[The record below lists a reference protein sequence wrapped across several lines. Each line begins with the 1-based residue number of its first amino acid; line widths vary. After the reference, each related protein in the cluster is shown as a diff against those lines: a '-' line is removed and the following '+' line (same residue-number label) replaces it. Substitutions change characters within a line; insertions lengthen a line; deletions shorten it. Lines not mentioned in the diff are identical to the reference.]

1 MIEKHKKEKIPKSE
15 YNDILQI
22 FVIFFIAVP
31 PTLFII
37 DFESGIILK
46 PLLFKFCLQW
56 KFLCCKIDLVSSRPS
71 SPKIKLKE
79 RAF

>member
-1 MIEKHKKEKIPKSE
+1 MSVLESPSKRNILSGRESVKRIIEKHKKEKIPKSE

-37 DFESGIILK
+37 DFESGINSETFA
-46 PLLFKFCLQW
+46 FKFL
-56 KFLCCKIDLVSSRPS
+56 FAMEIFML
-71 SPKIKLKE
+71 
-79 RAF
+79 